1 MGIDMTRL
9 KNVGETGIILDR
21 KLWLTADRSEVVE
34 DGDDRAAFLLGS
46 AGKKIAIDVAEALGL
61 LKSADDS
68 DEEEI
73 VVYYEDMKVDELKAL
88 LAERDLPV
96 SGTKEELIARLVESD
111 EAEPES
117 DDDGD
122 GD

>member
-9 KNVGETGIILDR
+9 KNVGETGVIADR
-21 KLWLTADRSEVVE
+21 KLWLTADRDEVVE
-34 DGDDRAAFLLGS
+34 DGDDRAAFLLCTP
-46 AGKKIAIDVAEALGL
+46 GKKIPMELAQSLGL
-61 LKSADDS
+61 VDD
-68 DEEEI
+68 EEI
-73 VVYYEDMKVDELKAL
+73 VIYYEDMKVDELKAL

-96 SGTKEELIARLVESD
+96 SGTKDELIARLVESD